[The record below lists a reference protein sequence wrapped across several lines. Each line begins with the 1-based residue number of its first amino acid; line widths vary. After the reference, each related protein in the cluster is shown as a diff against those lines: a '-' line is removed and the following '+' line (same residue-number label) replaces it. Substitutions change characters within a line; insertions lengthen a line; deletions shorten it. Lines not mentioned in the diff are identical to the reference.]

1 MHRRHRKKLPG
12 LWLITDE
19 RVADDAL
26 LAAAM
31 RLPKGRAGI
40 IFRHYRTEPHAR
52 RRLFEALRAIARR
65 RRLPLLLAGDRRDA
79 AAWKADGWHGHE
91 GKPLRA
97 GMIRSAPAHDA
108 REIVAAV
115 RAGVGM
121 LLLSPLF
128 PTRSHPG
135 APALGRVRF
144 AALAR
149 RADSAVMALGGVKAG
164 HRATLP
170 GIGADGWAAID
181 GLVPG

>member
-19 RVADDAL
+19 RVPDDAL

-31 RLPKGRAGI
+31 RLPRGRAGI
-40 IFRHYRTEPHAR
+40 LFRHYRTEAHAR
-52 RRLFEALRAIARR
+52 RNLFDALRAIARR
-65 RRLPLLLAGDRRDA
+65 RRLVLLIAGDRRDA
-79 AAWKADGWHGHE
+79 AAWKADGWHGRGCKRLH
-91 GKPLRA
+91 RR
-97 GMIRSAPAHDA
+97 MIRSAPAHDV
-108 REIVAAV
+108 REIVAAG
-115 RAGVGM
+115 RAGADM

-135 APALGRVRF
+135 APALGRTRF

-149 RADSAVMALGGVKAG
+149 RADGAVMALGGVKAV
-164 HRATLP
+164 HRKMLR

-181 GLVPG
+181 GLMRA